1 MILHFDV
8 LFMLVISRVQQTRLN
23 YLKSMKQDQIRALDG
38 SIRCHGRPSRSRWQG
53 QGSLRLVQGLQ
64 YVVPCWVLVK
74 IHKNIE
80 LGEKAANKYLC
91 ICFKVGQDGCSNKNN
106 GEERASRNSWT
117 IQQNICFLEEL
128 RDEIKVAGYVPNTS
142 LIHDVEDD
150 VQEQLLNSHSEK
162 LAIAFGLLNTSPDTM
177 IHVQKNLQV
186 WRLLQPSIRLCLLPL
201 IPFLDTFML
210 L

>member
-1 MILHFDV
+1 MAEVTKL
-8 LFMLVISRVQQTRLN
+8 ME
-23 YLKSMKQDQIRALDG
+23 KK
-38 SIRCHGRPSRSRWQG
+38 
-53 QGSLRLVQGLQ
+53 GLQ
-64 YVVPCWVLVK
+64 ETHAQSKRIY
-74 IHKNIE
+74 
-80 LGEKAANKYLC
+80 A
-91 ICFKVGQDGCSNKNN
+91 
-106 GEERASRNSWT
+106 
-117 IQQNICFLEEL
+117 FLEEL

-186 WRLLQPSIRLCLLPL
+186 WRLIQPSIRLCLLPL
-201 IPFLDTFML
+201 IPLLDTFML